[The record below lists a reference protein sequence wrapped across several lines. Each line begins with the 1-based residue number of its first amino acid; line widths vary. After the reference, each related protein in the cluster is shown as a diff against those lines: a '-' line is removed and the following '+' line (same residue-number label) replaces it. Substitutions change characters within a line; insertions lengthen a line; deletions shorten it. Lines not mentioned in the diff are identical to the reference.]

1 MKTKTE
7 ETTRIGERGGAI
19 LGRGGRGTGVCLK
32 RGDGKN
38 GKSQGINKNRDGIC
52 ENKKVRGEVYETK
65 KENAGWEEIL
75 YFYLTEINAGNVCTK
90 NQKDYNSCKEN

>member
-1 MKTKTE
+1 M
-7 ETTRIGERGGAI
+7 EREVGRF

-65 KENAGWEEIL
+65 KDRKCWVYYNCI
-75 YFYLTEINAGNVCTK
+75 ITK
-90 NQKDYNSCKEN
+90 TGKKSYTFT